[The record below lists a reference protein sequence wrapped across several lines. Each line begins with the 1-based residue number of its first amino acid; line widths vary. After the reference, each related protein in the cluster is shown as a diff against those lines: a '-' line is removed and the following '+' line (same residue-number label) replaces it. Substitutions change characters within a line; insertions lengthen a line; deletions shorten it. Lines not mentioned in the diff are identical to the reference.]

1 MMMIIIIIISEME
14 SCGSWPDLSCRLA
27 AERGKHRST
36 KRRRKM
42 QNLVKAVLEL
52 ALTPFARLTLVLEE
66 RLYS

>member
-1 MMMIIIIIISEME
+1 
-14 SCGSWPDLSCRLA
+14 LA